1 MNVGE
6 NIRRIRTAK
15 GIYQADLA
23 KQAGITQAMLSFIER
38 GTRLPSLPVGK
49 LIADALGVTIDDLLD
64 DAK

>member
-49 LIADALGVTIDDLLD
+49 LIADALGVTIDDLLG

>member
-1 MNVGE
+1 MNVGK

-49 LIADALGVTIDDLLD
+49 LIADALGVTIDDLLG

>member
-38 GTRLPSLPVGK
+38 GTKLPSLPVGK
-49 LIADALGVTIDDLLD
+49 LIADALGVTIDDLLG